1 MSLSPIRDNQREACP
16 QLGIALSLPPTPPS
30 RKRNCLSAANSR
42 PTTRARYVVFH
53 PDLQTF
59 SASQL
64 MKTPPRSELTLNIL
78 PRLLLMID
86 PPVAAEG
93 KQLPKRGREDD
104 DDKRMDG
111 LWIGDGGL
119 EVEEQPQREANI
131 PIYSSNGRLGPPLS
145 LSLSP
150 VPVSPPPLSFSPFGG

>member
-1 MSLSPIRDNQREACP
+1 
-16 QLGIALSLPPTPPS
+16 
-30 RKRNCLSAANSR
+30 
-42 PTTRARYVVFH
+42 
-53 PDLQTF
+53 
-59 SASQL
+59 

-93 KQLPKRGREDD
+93 KQLPKRGREG